1 MAISEFEIKK
11 CERELN
17 KFLANKRP
25 PPHIRKEL
33 DFGYRIESQSVV
45 LFEIRPEWKNPE
57 NVMELPFAKTTYV
70 KTQKVWKIY
79 WQRQDLKWHSY
90 EPAPEV
96 KHFEDFLAIV
106 SEDACACFFG

>member
-1 MAISEFEIKK
+1 MAISEFEIKR

-17 KFLANKRP
+17 KFLTDNRP

-33 DFGYRIESQSVV
+33 DLGYRIENQSAV
-45 LFEIRPEWKNPE
+45 LFETSPDFQNPE
-57 NVMELPFAKTTYV
+57 NMMERPVAKATFV

-79 WQRQDLKWHSY
+79 WQRQDLKWHLY

-96 KHFEDFLAIV
+96 KHFEEFLVIV
-106 SEDACACFFG
+106 SEDAFACFFG